1 MAIIS
6 ISLPDDIIE
15 SLDRIEKHLELKGRS
30 DAVRTSVKMA
40 ESEIREMEGLEGEV
54 EGVLV
59 IVHGTHG
66 DQWMNAIQHKYEG
79 IIRTQMH
86 SHLQNRNCLEVMI
99 LSSDSGTLGNMMK
112 DIYRSGKSD
121 YIKFVRSR

>member
-6 ISLPDDIIE
+6 ISLPDESIE
-15 SLDRIEKHLELKGRS
+15 ALERIEKALDLKGRS
-30 DAVRTSVKMA
+30 ETVRISLKMA
-40 ESEIREMEGLEGEV
+40 ESEIKKIEGLEGEM

-66 DQWMNAIQHKYEG
+66 DQWMNTIQHRYEK

-99 LSSDSGTLGNMMK
+99 LSSDSETLGKMME
-112 DIYRSGKSD
+112 DIYSAGKAD